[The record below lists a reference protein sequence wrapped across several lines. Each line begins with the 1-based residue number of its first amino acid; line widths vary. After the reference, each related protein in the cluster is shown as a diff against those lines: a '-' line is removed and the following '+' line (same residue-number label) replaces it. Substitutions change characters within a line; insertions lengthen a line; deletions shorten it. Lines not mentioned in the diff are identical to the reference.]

1 MKRITEYNPITTVAE
16 NDVVPVVDVS
26 DTTQASS
33 GSTKKGTVAKIADYL
48 KDRVE
53 TLTGKTL
60 STGSTIDANV
70 TVTEVLRKVYPVG
83 SIYISTTSTNPNIV
97 FGFGTWASFG
107 AGKTLVGLDSG
118 DGDFDEA
125 EKTGGAKTHT
135 LTTAEMP
142 EHTHIQNAHSHTVR
156 KRTNS
161 AAASGVGFNEASE
174 AIDRDFNTGSTT
186 ATNQNTGGDGA
197 HNNLQPYI
205 VTYFFKRTA

>member
-1 MKRITEYNPITTVAE
+1 MKRISEYDAITTVAE

-60 STGSTIDANV
+60 STGSTIDENV

-83 SIYISTTSTNPNIV
+83 SIYISTTSTNPNTV
-97 FGFGTWASFG
+97 FGFGTWAAFG

-118 DGDFDEA
+118 DGDFDTSE
-125 EKTGGAKTHT
+125 ETGGAKTHT
-135 LTTAEMP
+135 LTVDEMP
-142 EHTHIQNAHSHTVR
+142 SHQHTQALGGSLSTSPNAPGGYVIGSE
-156 KRTNS
+156 NS
-161 AAASGVGFNEASE
+161 SLVNA
-174 AIDRDFNTGSTT
+174 
-186 ATNQNTGGDGA
+186 TGGGSA
-197 HNNLQPYI
+197 HNNLPPYI

>member
-16 NDVVPVVDVS
+16 TDVVPIVDVS

-48 KDRVE
+48 KDRAE
-53 TLTGKTL
+53 TLANKTL

-83 SIYISTTSTNPNIV
+83 SIYISTTSTNPNTV

-118 DGDFDEA
+118 DGDFDTSE
-125 EKTGGAKTHT
+125 ETGGAKTHT
-135 LTTAEMP
+135 LTVDEMP
-142 EHTHIQNAHSHTVR
+142 SHQHTQALGGSLSTSPNAPGGYVIGNE
-156 KRTNS
+156 NS
-161 AAASGVGFNEASE
+161 SLVNA
-174 AIDRDFNTGSTT
+174 
-186 ATNQNTGGDGA
+186 TGGGSA
-197 HNNLQPYI
+197 HNNLPPYI